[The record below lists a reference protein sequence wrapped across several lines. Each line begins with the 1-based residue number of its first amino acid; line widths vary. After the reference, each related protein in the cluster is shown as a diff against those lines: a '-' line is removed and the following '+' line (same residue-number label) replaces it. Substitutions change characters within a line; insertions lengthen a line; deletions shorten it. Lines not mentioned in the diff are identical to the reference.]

1 MLGAAVLLSL
11 LVACSSAPPPCEPG
25 QGSFGR
31 CTETAGERPQCTE
44 MVLGYCQDVPYNT
57 VMFPNIVGHQ
67 TRLETEISAEYLLLS
82 VLHGLL
88 NGECSPD
95 LRLLGCSILA
105 PRCQDSTLLKPCRSS
120 CEIVRKS
127 CAHAF
132 EAIQMAWPYFLDCD
146 RFFVGDEEGCYDPL
160 SALRAR
166 QDVTFSSLSDGGH
179 ATILQFT
186 YHSNAQMFNILKK
199 TAAKCPHIAQT
210 YSIGRSVEG
219 KDLLVI
225 EFSDNPGQHELLEP
239 EIKLIGNM
247 HGNEV
252 LGRQLLIYLAQYLCS
267 EYVLGNERIQTLIN
281 NTRIHLL
288 PSMNPDGYELAASE
302 VADSQDPENTNQEGH
317 IYNGWTSGRANAQ
330 NIDLNRNF
338 PDLTSIYYNRRRF
351 RHFRSDHI
359 PIPDSYWVNKVAPE
373 TYAVMKWIRTIPFV
387 ISASLH
393 GGELVISYPFD
404 FSRHPEEEKMFS
416 PTPDEQIFKQL
427 ARTYADAHTTMSN
440 NDTDRCGATF
450 ASKGGIING
459 ALWYSFAGGMSDFNY
474 LHSNCLELT
483 VELGCDKFPGE
494 EELYPE
500 WRRNKEALLSFM
512 ESVHRGIKGVVKDR
526 NGNGIKGAII
536 SVKGIRHDITTAE
549 DGDYWRLLNPGIHI
563 VSATAKGYS
572 KVMKRIRLPRNMQK
586 VGQVDF
592 VLEKVPLEPDLD
604 YFNIPELDNYERFDP
619 YNQFEQYSQRELG
632 ENGEERTD
640 KPWWWTYFSQ
650 LGISSPTWLL
660 RNY

>member
-1 MLGAAVLLSL
+1 MLRASLILSFLAAGF
-11 LVACSSAPPPCEPG
+11 CAPPPCKPG
-25 QGSFGR
+25 EETLGR
-31 CTETAGERPQCTE
+31 CQRPVENNPQCTE
-44 MVLGYCQDVPYNT
+44 MVLGYCQDVPYQRT
-57 VMFPNIVGHQ
+57 MFPNIVGQQ
-67 TRLETEISAEYLLLS
+67 TRHEVEMSAEYLLLS
-82 VLHGLL
+82 VIHGLL

-95 LRLLGCSILA
+95 LRILGCSILA
-105 PRCQDSTLLKPCRSS
+105 PRCRGNTVMKPCRSS
-120 CEIVRKS
+120 CEIIKRN

-132 EAIQMAWPYFLDCD
+132 EAINMAWPYFLDCD

-166 QDVTFSSLSDGGH
+166 QEVTLANLTDGGQS
-179 ATILQFT
+179 TILQFT
-186 YHSNAQMFNILKK
+186 YHSNAQMINILKK
-199 TAAKCPHIAQT
+199 TAAKCPHISRT
-210 YSIGRSVEG
+210 YSIGRSVDG

-225 EFSDNPGQHELLEP
+225 EFSKNPGQHDLLEP

-267 EYVLGNERIQTLIN
+267 EYLLANERIQTLIN

-302 VADSQDPENTNQEGH
+302 GH

-338 PDLTSIYYNRRRF
+338 PDLTSIFYNRRRF
-351 RHFRSDHI
+351 RSVRNDHI
-359 PIPDSYWVNKVAPE
+359 PIPDSYWISKVAPE
-373 TYAVMKWIRTIPFV
+373 TYAVMKWIRSIPFV

-416 PTPDEQIFKQL
+416 PTPDEQVFKQL
-427 ARTYADAHTTMSN
+427 ARTYADAHATMSN
-440 NDTDRCGATF
+440 NDTDRCGASF
-450 ASKGGIING
+450 ANKGGIING

-483 VELGCDKFPGE
+483 VELGCDKFPAE

-500 WRRNKEALLSFM
+500 WLRNKEALLSFM
-512 ESVHRGIKGVVKDR
+512 ESVHRGIRGIVKDG

-536 SVKGIRHDITTAE
+536 SVKGLRRDVTTAE
-549 DGDYWRLLNPGIHI
+549 DGDYWRLLVPGIYVI
-563 VSATAKGYS
+563 SASAPGYS
-572 KVMKRIRLPRNMQK
+572 KVTKRIRLPHSMQK

-592 VLEKVPLEPDLD
+592 VLKKVPVDPDLD
-604 YFNIPELDNYERFDP
+604 YLNIPELDNYERFDP

-632 ENGEERTD
+632 ENGEERTE
-640 KPWWWTYFSQ
+640 KPWWWAYFSQ
-650 LGISSPTWLL
+650 LGVSTPTWLL